1 MKIFNLIL
9 AVVFLLF
16 AVVQLN
22 DPDWE
27 FWSAL
32 YLSVALICGFA
43 AFGRSNRW
51 IILLVMAVC
60 VYELSTLITPFL
72 QWMKDG
78 TPSIAESMKAS
89 TPYVELVREFLG
101 VAIAFAALIFQYT
114 RVRYQVLRSAGG
126 HADE

>member
-1 MKIFNLIL
+1 MKIVNLIL
-9 AVVFLLF
+9 AVLFLLF

-27 FWSAL
+27 FWTAL
-32 YLSVALICGFA
+32 YLSVALIYGFA

-51 IILLVMAVC
+51 IILLVMAAC

-72 QWMKDG
+72 QWIKDG
-78 TPSIAESMKAS
+78 MPSIAESMKAS

-101 VAIAFAALIFQYT
+101 AAIAFVALIFQYT
-114 RVRYQVLRSAGG
+114 RVRYQVLRSTGG
-126 HADE
+126 HADN